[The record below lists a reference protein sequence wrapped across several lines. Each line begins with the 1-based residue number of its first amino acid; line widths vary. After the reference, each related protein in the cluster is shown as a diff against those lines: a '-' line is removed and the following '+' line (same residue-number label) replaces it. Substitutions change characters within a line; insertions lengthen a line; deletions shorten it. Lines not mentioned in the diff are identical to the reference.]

1 MLVQR
6 FGEKKDWAFDPF
18 SVDLVQGGTIS
29 PLLTPIAVEYKISV
43 EIWEC
48 QSWSVAEFVLRLF
61 CMPLATL
68 ILCLLRVT
76 IELFP
81 FPVCP

>member
-18 SVDLVQGGTIS
+18 SIDLVQGGTIS

-43 EIWEC
+43 KIWKC
-48 QSWSVAEFVLRLF
+48 QSWGVAEFVLKF
-61 CMPLATL
+61 ISGSFA
-68 ILCLLRVT
+68 CLRQL
-76 IELFP
+76 
-81 FPVCP
+81 